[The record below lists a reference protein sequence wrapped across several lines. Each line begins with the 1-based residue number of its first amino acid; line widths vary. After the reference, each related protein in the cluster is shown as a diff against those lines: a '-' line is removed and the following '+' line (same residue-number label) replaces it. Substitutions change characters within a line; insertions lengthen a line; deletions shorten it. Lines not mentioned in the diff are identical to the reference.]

1 MKKIII
7 LFLMLNSLFC
17 FSEGKKN
24 TKQMIDED
32 CEYLKKYITNAY
44 ANYDLD
50 VEKGYD
56 IDKAIKDIKKLY
68 KKNYGY
74 KGDFRINDFG
84 MIVGFSLGERLPIKD
99 NHLILKGPK
108 FNNPFF
114 EQENAYYANLYFEK
128 VGTEYKIKY
137 SSSAT
142 LSKGM
147 IYTGDEKYLVPV
159 FYKNEWLYRYVLL
172 QNSFKDDE
180 FISLNNIEYK
190 IDTQRNPLSNIPLK
204 EIGYKSTDKNIYI
217 SFGFCNPANDVESQY
232 LEEQIDTTINKLKKE
247 DVNKNV
253 ILDLRNNGGGKSVL
267 SFSLVNGI
275 FYKEIH
281 SSTVEYSRI
290 VSNGYKGAF
299 QLLSKETEEA
309 KNSLLPESKKNKN
322 LENYQKHIIGS
333 PTDRLNYLPQYGN
346 EKLRGNLYI
355 LIDRGTVS
363 AAEFG
368 IAFAYLVNKNKVIL
382 VGEKTLG
389 AATSDVCLKYTLPN
403 SKIEISLGDYSYYNA
418 TFFSQNKRWNGDT
431 KGFYPDYWC
440 TQDTILPTLIE
451 LTKDEEL
458 AAELVG
464 LEKGMVY

>member
-74 KGDFRINDFG
+74 KG
-84 MIVGFSLGERLPIKD
+84 S
-99 NHLILKGPK
+99 
-108 FNNPFF
+108 
-114 EQENAYYANLYFEK
+114 
-128 VGTEYKIKY
+128 
-137 SSSAT
+137 
-142 LSKGM
+142 
-147 IYTGDEKYLVPV
+147 
-159 FYKNEWLYRYVLL
+159 
-172 QNSFKDDE
+172 
-180 FISLNNIEYK
+180 
-190 IDTQRNPLSNIPLK
+190 
-204 EIGYKSTDKNIYI
+204 
-217 SFGFCNPANDVESQY
+217 
-232 LEEQIDTTINKLKKE
+232 
-247 DVNKNV
+247 
-253 ILDLRNNGGGKSVL
+253 
-267 SFSLVNGI
+267 
-275 FYKEIH
+275 
-281 SSTVEYSRI
+281 
-290 VSNGYKGAF
+290 F